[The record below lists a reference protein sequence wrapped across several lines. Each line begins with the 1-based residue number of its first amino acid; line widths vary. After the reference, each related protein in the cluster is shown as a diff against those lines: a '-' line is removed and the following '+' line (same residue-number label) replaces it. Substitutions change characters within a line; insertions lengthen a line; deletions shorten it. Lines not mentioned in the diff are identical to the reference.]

1 MADAAP
7 AKPSA
12 GKPAD
17 ATPARRGRRPSVPV
31 RELPVVVLLVGMVI
45 YFALKNDVFLHTL
58 NLENIG
64 KSYFAQLCLLT
75 IASALVLLTRGI
87 DLSVAATMALSAV
100 LVGKFS
106 VDMHVNIW
114 LTCVIAMLAGTL
126 AGLINGI
133 LIMYIP
139 LSPIIA
145 TLSTLTLYR
154 GIALGISNGD
164 SYSGYPN
171 SFDQLGTGK
180 LFGIPLAVVIV
191 LVILAI
197 VLVVMHRTIF
207 GRWVY
212 ALGGNA
218 QAARLAGVPVTA
230 ATIATYALSGLISS
244 IAGILAVAQLHSA
257 RADIGEGMEL
267 DAITAAILGGVS
279 IAGGRGYVFSAA
291 LGALSL
297 AVLRNG
303 LTLVHESG
311 FVQTIV
317 IGCILLIA
325 VLIDRVIGRVQTY
338 RETRGQLHTS

>member
-1 MADAAP
+1 MAEATAKPAAP
-7 AKPSA
+7 A
-12 GKPAD
+12 PA
-17 ATPARRGRRPSVPV
+17 APPRRRLPSVPV
-31 RELPVVVLLVGMVI
+31 REMPVVVLLVGMVI

-106 VDMHVNIW
+106 VDWGVNIW
-114 LTCVIAMLAGTL
+114 LTCALAMLAGTL

-154 GIALGISNGD
+154 GVALGISNGD

-171 SFDQLGTGK
+171 SFNELGSGK
-180 LFGIPLAVVIV
+180 MFGIPLAVVV
-191 LVILAI
+191 VVVILAI
-197 VLVVMHRTIF
+197 VLVIMHRTIF

-218 QAARLAGVPVTA
+218 QAARLAGVPVTGG
-230 ATIATYALSGLISS
+230 TIATYALSGLISS

-257 RADIGEGMEL
+257 RADIGTGMEL

-291 LGALSL
+291 LGALAL

-303 LTLVHESG
+303 LTLVHQSG

-338 RETRGQLHTS
+338 RETRGQLHTSS